1 VASSYIS
8 RLEARTSSD
17 HKGFVLYISRC
28 IFRENCI
35 ALASLYP
42 VELLQITHHYSG
54 EPVLADVSLAFEAN
68 RVTVILGKSGSGK
81 STLLQIINGMIKPGG
96 GHVRLFGEPMAY
108 NDLQKVRLKMGYV
121 VQQVGLFPHLTIYE
135 NIALLGNVAHRPADV
150 IRKRVIHLMDMV
162 KLPLLHLD
170 KYPYQ
175 LSGGEQQRAGLCRAM
190 LLEPPVL
197 LMDEPFAALDYET
210 KHAIY
215 DHLLAIQKQ
224 EPRTIILVS
233 HDLEEARLLADKVV
247 WLQNGAT
254 KMTGDVSVIQSIQ
267 ESYRNGK

>member
-1 VASSYIS
+1 M
-8 RLEARTSSD
+8 TSP
-17 HKGFVLYISRC
+17 F
-28 IFRENCI
+28 
-35 ALASLYP
+35 P

-54 EPVLADVSLAFEAN
+54 EPVLAEVSLAFEAN

-81 STLLQIINGMIKPGG
+81 STLLQVINGMVQPVKGQ
-96 GHVRLFGEPMAY
+96 VKVFGEPIAY
-108 NDLQKVRLKMGYV
+108 NAIHTMRLQMGYV

-135 NIALLGNVAHRPADV
+135 NIALLGKVAHRPADV
-150 IRKRVIHLMDMV
+150 IRKRVTHLMDMV

-210 KHAIY
+210 KHTIY
-215 DHLLAIQKQ
+215 DHLLTIQKH

-233 HDLEEARLLADKVV
+233 HDLEEAELLADNVV
-247 WLQNGAT
+247 WLQNGT
-254 KMTGDVSVIQSIQ
+254 TRMTGDESIIQSIR

>member
-1 VASSYIS
+1 M
-8 RLEARTSSD
+8 TSP
-17 HKGFVLYISRC
+17 F
-28 IFRENCI
+28 
-35 ALASLYP
+35 P

-54 EPVLADVSLAFEAN
+54 EPVLAEVSLAFEAN

-81 STLLQIINGMIKPGG
+81 STLLQVINGMVQPVKGQIKI
-96 GHVRLFGEPMAY
+96 FGEPIAY
-108 NDLQKVRLKMGYV
+108 NAIHTMRLQMGYV

-135 NIALLGNVAHRPADV
+135 NIALLGKVAHRPADV
-150 IRKRVIHLMDMV
+150 IRKRVEHLMDMV

-210 KHAIY
+210 KHTIY
-215 DHLLAIQKQ
+215 DHLLAIQKH

-233 HDLEEARLLADKVV
+233 HDLEEAELLADNVV
-247 WLQNGAT
+247 WLQNGT
-254 KMTGDVSVIQSIQ
+254 TRMTGDASIIQSIR

>member
-1 VASSYIS
+1 M
-8 RLEARTSSD
+8 
-17 HKGFVLYISRC
+17 LYISRC
-28 IFRENCI
+28 IFRENSI
-35 ALASLYP
+35 SLASSYP

-54 EPVLADVSLAFEAN
+54 VPVLADVSLAFEAN

-81 STLLQIINGMIKPGG
+81 STLLQVINGMIRPGTG
-96 GHVRLFGEPMAY
+96 TVKIFGEPISYKDIHTMR
-108 NDLQKVRLKMGYV
+108 LQMGYV

-135 NIALLGNVAHRPADV
+135 NIALLGKVAHRPADV
-150 IRKRVIHLMDMV
+150 IRKRVTHLMDMV

-210 KHAIY
+210 KHTIY
-215 DHLLAIQKQ
+215 DHLLTIQKH

-233 HDLEEARLLADKVV
+233 HDLEEAELLADNVV
-247 WLQNGAT
+247 WLQNGT
-254 KMTGDVSVIQSIQ
+254 TRMTGDASIIQSIR

>member
-1 VASSYIS
+1 M
-8 RLEARTSSD
+8 RL
-17 HKGFVLYISRC
+17 
-28 IFRENCI
+28 
-35 ALASLYP
+35 
-42 VELLQITHHYSG
+42 Q
-54 EPVLADVSLAFEAN
+54 
-68 RVTVILGKSGSGK
+68 
-81 STLLQIINGMIKPGG
+81 
-96 GHVRLFGEPMAY
+96 
-108 NDLQKVRLKMGYV
+108 MGYV

-135 NIALLGNVAHRPADV
+135 NIALLGKVAHRPDDV
-150 IRKRVIHLMDMV
+150 IRKRVIYLMDMV
-162 KLPLLHLD
+162 KLPQLHLD

-215 DHLLAIQKQ
+215 DHLLAIQKH

-233 HDLEEARLLADKVV
+233 HDLEEAQLLADNVV
-247 WLQNGAT
+247 WLQDGTT
-254 KMTGDVSVIQSIQ
+254 KMTGDTSIIQSIQ

>member
-1 VASSYIS
+1 MDAV
-8 RLEARTSSD
+8 
-17 HKGFVLYISRC
+17 
-28 IFRENCI
+28 
-35 ALASLYP
+35 YP

-54 EPVLADVSLAFEAN
+54 EPVLANVSLAFEAN

-81 STLLQIINGMIKPGG
+81 STLLQIINGMVQPAAGQVKI
-96 GHVRLFGEPMAY
+96 FGEPISYKDIYMMR
-108 NDLQKVRLKMGYV
+108 LQMGYV

-135 NIALLGNVAHRPADV
+135 NIAMLGRVTNRPAEV
-150 IRKRVIHLMDMV
+150 IRKRVTHLMDMV

-210 KHAIY
+210 KHTIY
-215 DHLLAIQKQ
+215 DYLLAIQKH

-233 HDLEEARLLADKVV
+233 HDLEEAQLLADNVI
-247 WLQNGAT
+247 WLQNGTT
-254 KMTGDVSVIQSIQ
+254 KMTGDASIIQSIR
-267 ESYRNGK
+267 ESYRNEA

>member
-1 VASSYIS
+1 M
-8 RLEARTSSD
+8 TSP
-17 HKGFVLYISRC
+17 F
-28 IFRENCI
+28 
-35 ALASLYP
+35 P

-54 EPVLADVSLAFEAN
+54 EPVLAEVSLAFEAN

-81 STLLQIINGMIKPGG
+81 STLLQVINGMVQPVKGQ
-96 GHVRLFGEPMAY
+96 VKVFGEPIAY
-108 NDLQKVRLKMGYV
+108 NAIHTMRLQMGYV

-135 NIALLGNVAHRPADV
+135 NIALLGKVAHRPADV
-150 IRKRVIHLMDMV
+150 IRKRVTHLMDMV

-210 KHAIY
+210 KHTIY
-215 DHLLAIQKQ
+215 DHLLTIQKH

-233 HDLEEARLLADKVV
+233 HDLEEAELLADNVV
-247 WLQNGAT
+247 WLQNGT
-254 KMTGDVSVIQSIQ
+254 TRMTGDASIIQSIR

>member
-1 VASSYIS
+1 V
-8 RLEARTSSD
+8 
-17 HKGFVLYISRC
+17 
-28 IFRENCI
+28 
-35 ALASLYP
+35 YP

-54 EPVLADVSLAFEAN
+54 EPVLTDVSLAFEAN

-81 STLLQIINGMIKPGG
+81 STLLQVINGMVQPVTGQVKVFGTPIAYKDIQSM
-96 GHVRLFGEPMAY
+96 RL
-108 NDLQKVRLKMGYV
+108 QIGYV

-135 NIALLGNVAHRPADV
+135 NIALLGKVAHRPPDV
-150 IRKRVIHLMDMV
+150 IRKRVTHLMDMV

-215 DHLLAIQKQ
+215 DHLLAIQKH

-233 HDLEEARLLADKVV
+233 HDLEEAQLLAHHVV
-247 WLQNGAT
+247 WLQNGTT
-254 KMTGDVSVIQSIQ
+254 KMTGDTSIIHAIQQ
-267 ESYRNGK
+267 SYRSGK

>member
-1 VASSYIS
+1 MAT
-8 RLEARTSSD
+8 A
-17 HKGFVLYISRC
+17 
-28 IFRENCI
+28 
-35 ALASLYP
+35 YP
-42 VELLQITHHYSG
+42 VELLNITHYYSG
-54 EPVLADVSLAFEAN
+54 EPVLSDVSLAFEAN

-81 STLLQIINGMIKPGG
+81 STLLQIINGMIQPGTGQVKISGKPIAYKDI
-96 GHVRLFGEPMAY
+96 HTMRL
-108 NDLQKVRLKMGYV
+108 QMGYV

-135 NIALLGNVAHRPADV
+135 NIALLGKVAHRPPDV
-150 IRKRVIHLMDMV
+150 IRRRVTHLMDMV

-210 KHAIY
+210 KHTIY
-215 DHLLAIQKQ
+215 DHLRSIQKH

-233 HDLEEARLLADKVV
+233 HDLEEAQLLADKLV
-247 WLQNGAT
+247 WLQNGSI
-254 KMTGDVSVIQSIQ
+254 KMTGDSTVIKSIQ

>member
-1 VASSYIS
+1 M
-8 RLEARTSSD
+8 TSP
-17 HKGFVLYISRC
+17 F
-28 IFRENCI
+28 
-35 ALASLYP
+35 P

-54 EPVLADVSLAFEAN
+54 EPVLAEVSLAFEAN

-81 STLLQIINGMIKPGG
+81 STLLQVINGMVQPVKGQVKI
-96 GHVRLFGEPMAY
+96 FGEPIAY
-108 NDLQKVRLKMGYV
+108 NAIHTMRLQMGYV
-121 VQQVGLFPHLTIYE
+121 VQQVGLFPHLTICE
-135 NIALLGNVAHRPADV
+135 NIALLGKVAHRPADV
-150 IRKRVIHLMDMV
+150 IRKRVEHLMDMV

-210 KHAIY
+210 KHTIY
-215 DHLLAIQKQ
+215 DHLLAIQKH

-233 HDLEEARLLADKVV
+233 HDLEEAELLADNVV
-247 WLQNGAT
+247 WLQNGT
-254 KMTGDVSVIQSIQ
+254 TRMTGDASIIQSIR

>member
-1 VASSYIS
+1 MASS
-8 RLEARTSSD
+8 
-17 HKGFVLYISRC
+17 
-28 IFRENCI
+28 
-35 ALASLYP
+35 YP
-42 VELLQITHHYSG
+42 VELLQITHYYSG

-81 STLLQIINGMIKPGG
+81 STLLQVINGMIRPGTG
-96 GHVRLFGEPMAY
+96 TVKIFGAPISYKDIHTMRL
-108 NDLQKVRLKMGYV
+108 QMGYV

-135 NIALLGNVAHRPADV
+135 NIALLGKVAHRPADV
-150 IRKRVIHLMDMV
+150 IRKRVTHLMDMV
-162 KLPLLHLD
+162 KLPQAYGD

-215 DHLLAIQKQ
+215 DHLLAIQKH

-233 HDLEEARLLADKVV
+233 HDLEEAQLLADNVV
-247 WLQNGAT
+247 WLQNGAA
-254 KMTGDVSVIQSIQ
+254 KMTGDASVIQSIR